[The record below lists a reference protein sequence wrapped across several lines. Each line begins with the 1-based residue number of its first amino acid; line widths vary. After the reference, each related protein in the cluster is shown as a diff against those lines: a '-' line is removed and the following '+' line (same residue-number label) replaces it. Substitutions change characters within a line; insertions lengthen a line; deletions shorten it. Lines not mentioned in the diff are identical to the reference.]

1 MLSVLFPASAVTA
14 LKAYVAGI
22 LRYPDFYLAPRAAVA
37 EQAQAVAQWMAGR
50 VAVGRRL
57 SQVRIPTLV
66 GDGTEDALDPSVN
79 DHLLAGSVRGAKL
92 LLYPGGG
99 HAFLFQDS
107 GRFLAAVEN
116 FLR

>member
-1 MLSVLFPASAVTA
+1 
-14 LKAYVAGI
+14 
-22 LRYPDFYLAPRAAVA
+22 
-37 EQAQAVAQWMAGR
+37 MAGR

-79 DHLLAGSVRGAKL
+79 DHSLADSVRGAKL